1 MDLENFSSRLLQE
14 AVDEF
19 AKLPGIGK
27 KTALRLVLYLLN
39 QGKEEVSQFGNT
51 LIKLRNEIKR
61 CQSCYV
67 ISDSELCPIC
77 ANESRDHSQVCV
89 VENSRDVMA
98 VESTQQY
105 QGIYHVL
112 GGIISP
118 MDGIG
123 PGDLNLKGLQDKVD
137 QGQVKEIILALSTT
151 MEGDTTN
158 FYLYKKFRGYDV
170 RITTLARG
178 VSIGDDLEYAD
189 ELTLGKSLL
198 NRTLFEK
205 TLASQ

>member
-1 MDLENFSSRLLQE
+1 MDLENFSSKLLQE

-27 KTALRLVLYLLN
+27 KTALRLVLHLLN
-39 QGKEEVSQFGNT
+39 RDKEEVSQFGNT
-51 LIKLRNEIKR
+51 IIKLRNEIQR
-61 CQSCYV
+61 CQSCQV
-67 ISDSELCPIC
+67 ISDSDVCPIC
-77 ANESRDHSQVCV
+77 ADTSRDHTLICV
-89 VENSRDVMA
+89 VENSRDMMA
-98 VESTQQY
+98 VESTHQY

-123 PGDLNLKGLQDKVD
+123 PGDLNLQSLQEKVAA
-137 QGQVKEIILALSTT
+137 GEVREIILALSTT

-158 FYLYKKFRGYDV
+158 FYLYKKFRGYEV

-189 ELTLGKSLL
+189 ELTLGKSIM
-198 NRTLFEK
+198 NRTLFEN
-205 TLASQ
+205 TLSSQ